1 MTHPVDTGFL
11 VYNDRTYPN
20 LVKLFAALGVE
31 SANSEMSFSV
41 RIGDGALEWSGSNLA
56 TVFAQ
61 PANLVNPR
69 FLRMLSDLLR
79 FNREASRLARGGGP
93 VTGTLGEFLDAG
105 GYGREVRELYLIPMA
120 ACIWS
125 TPATQINR
133 FPLATFL
140 HFCANHGLLAVSNRP
155 QWRTVKGG
163 AREYVRKLVAALPD
177 VRLATPV
184 HQVRRLADRVEL
196 ATDLGTQAF
205 DQVVLATHTD
215 QSLALLE
222 QPSVEERA
230 VFKAIPYQS
239 NRAVLHTD
247 ERLLPR
253 RRRAWASWNF
263 HAPKPELSDEPVCLT
278 YLINRLQPLPF
289 ASPVMVTMNPVE
301 APRDDRV
308 LASFE
313 YHHPVFLEGSDEA
326 KRRVVGAAGPQPHLV
341 LRRVDAQRL
350 PRGRARLRRERRA
363 ADGRPHPLDRMNGPR
378 ILFGRVFHCRRRP
391 ARHAFAYPVFF
402 LRVPLAGLAD
412 AGRGIFSVDRW
423 NLLSLHD
430 AATTGRAT
438 APPSSPGC
446 ARSSRRPACAGADG
460 EILLQAFPRVL
471 GYVFNPIAI
480 FYCHDRAGALRA
492 VLCEVSNTFGERH
505 NYLLAHADGRA
516 IGPRDWLR
524 RRQGVPRLALLR
536 GGGLLPL
543 PLRRRRGRASSRRS
557 TTTTATASSS

>member
-1 MTHPVDTGFL
+1 MSKIAVIGAGISGLACAWLLSKRHEVVLFEANGYPGGHTNTVDATVDGETHPVDTGFL

-20 LVKLFAALGVE
+20 LVKLFATLGVE

-61 PANLVNPR
+61 PANLANLR

-140 HFCANHGLLAVSNRP
+140 HFCSNHGLLAVSNRP

-177 VRLATPV
+177 VRLSTPV
-184 HQVRRLADRVEL
+184 HQVRRHPERVEL
-196 ATDLGTQAF
+196 STDHGTQAF

-230 VFKAIPYQS
+230 VFKAIPYQA
-239 NRAVLHTD
+239 NLAVLHTD

-263 HAPKPELSDEPVCLT
+263 HAPKPELTDEPVCLT
-278 YLINRLQPLPF
+278 YLLNRLQPLPF

-301 APRDDRV
+301 APRDDKV
-308 LASFE
+308 LASFA

-326 KRRVVGAAGPQPHLV
+326 KRRVVALQGRQRTWYCGAWTRNGFHEDGLV
-341 LRRVDAQRL
+341 SAVNV
-350 PRGRARLRRERRA
+350 ARQ
-363 ADGRPHPLDRMNGPR
+363 M
-378 ILFGRVFHCRRRP
+378 
-391 ARHAFAYPVFF
+391 
-402 LRVPLAGLAD
+402 
-412 AGRGIFSVDRW
+412 
-423 NLLSLHD
+423 
-430 AATTGRAT
+430 
-438 APPSSPGC
+438 
-446 ARSSRRPACAGADG
+446 
-460 EILLQAFPRVL
+460 
-471 GYVFNPIAI
+471 
-480 FYCHDRAGALRA
+480 
-492 VLCEVSNTFGERH
+492 
-505 NYLLAHADGRA
+505 
-516 IGPRDWLR
+516 
-524 RRQGVPRLALLR
+524 GVPA
-536 GGGLLPL
+536 PW
-543 PLRRRRGRASSRRS
+543 
-557 TTTTATASSS
+557 TA